1 LPNVCSYCIIKTYD
15 AKGRGFVKRIIF
27 HIDVNSA
34 FLSWE
39 AARRVA
45 NGEDDIRLIP
55 SAIGGDREKR
65 TGVILAKSIP
75 AKKFGIKT
83 GEPVGMAL
91 HKCPDLYLAKPD
103 FRLYVKCSKAFMDI
117 CREYTPVVEKYSI
130 DECFL
135 DMTGTDILYPDP
147 IKTAY
152 EIKDRIYKELGFTV
166 NVGIG
171 PCKILAKMASDFEK
185 PNKVHTLFKEEIP
198 EKMWPLP
205 VRELFSIGRSTA
217 DRLEGAGIKNIGDL
231 ARLDLKTVQ
240 ALIGEKVGKQIHD
253 YANGIDLSPVL
264 EEPEEAKGYSIST
277 TLEED
282 VVTTEG
288 AYKILLALADSVC
301 QRMRADDKK
310 AFCVGVT
317 IRGNDFKNHSHQHTL
332 EEATDITSEVY
343 SISKRL
349 FSELWDKKTPLRLL
363 GISLTQV
370 TDEENT
376 QLSFFAAENKEKE
389 RRLDKAMDAIREKF
403 GSSTVVRASN
413 YQSDLEVGKKY
424 KAQIENKIKK

>member
-1 LPNVCSYCIIKTYD
+1 ME
-15 AKGRGFVKRIIF
+15 RIIF

-39 AARRVA
+39 AAKRVK
-45 NGEDDIRLIP
+45 NGEEDIRLIP
-55 SAIGGDREKR
+55 SAIGGDRDKR

-91 HKCPDLYLAKPD
+91 RKCPNLYLAKPD
-103 FRLYVKCSKAFMDI
+103 FRLYIKSSKAFMDI

-135 DMTGTDILYPDP
+135 DMTGMDILYPD
-147 IKTAY
+147 IIATAY
-152 EIKDRIYKELGFTV
+152 EIKDRIYSELGFTV

-185 PNKVHTLFKEEIP
+185 PNKVHTLFHDEI
-198 EKMWPLP
+198 EAKMWPLP
-205 VRELFSIGRSTA
+205 VGELFSIGRCTA
-217 DRLEGAGIKNIGDL
+217 EHLESAGIKTIGEL

-240 ALIGEKVGKQIHD
+240 SLIGDKIGKQIHD
-253 YANGIDLSPVL
+253 YANGIDSSPDL

-282 VVTTEG
+282 VVTTESG
-288 AYKILLALADSVC
+288 YKILLALADSVSA
-301 QRMRADDKK
+301 RMRADEKK

-317 IRGNDFKNHSHQHTL
+317 IRGNDFKNHSHQQTL
-332 EEATDITSEVY
+332 SEATDITSEIY
-343 SISKRL
+343 EISKKL
-349 FSELWDKKTPLRLL
+349 FSELWDKRTPLRLI

-370 TDEENT
+370 TAEDNT
-376 QLSFFAAENKEKE
+376 QLSFFPTENREKE
-389 RRLDKAMDAIREKF
+389 RKIDKAMDAIRSRF
-403 GSSTVVRASN
+403 GSETVVRASN
-413 YQSDLEVGKKY
+413 YNSELNVGKKY
-424 KAQIENKIKK
+424 KAQIENSKK

>member
-1 LPNVCSYCIIKTYD
+1 ME
-15 AKGRGFVKRIIF
+15 RIIF

-39 AARRVA
+39 AAKRVK
-45 NGEDDIRLIP
+45 NGEADIRLIP
-55 SAIGGDREKR
+55 SAIGGDRDKR

-83 GEPVGMAL
+83 GEPIGMAL
-91 HKCPDLYLAKPD
+91 RKCPDLYLAKPD

-135 DMTGTDILYPDP
+135 DMTGTNMLYPDP
-147 IKTAY
+147 IAAAY
-152 EIKDRIYKELGFTV
+152 EIKDRIYRELGFTV

-185 PNKVHTLFKEEIP
+185 PNKVHTLFYDEVPK
-198 EKMWPLP
+198 KMWSLP
-205 VRELFSIGRSTA
+205 VGELFSIGHSTA
-217 DRLEGAGIKNIGDL
+217 DKLECAGIKTIGDL
-231 ARLDLKTVQ
+231 AMLDLTSVQ
-240 ALIGEKVGKQIHD
+240 SLIGDKIGKQIHD
-253 YANGIDLSPVL
+253 YANGIDPSPVL

-282 VVTTEG
+282 VVTAEE
-288 AYKILLALADSVC
+288 ANKILLALADSVSA
-301 QRMRADDKK
+301 RMRADNKK

-317 IRGNDFKNHSHQHTL
+317 IRGNNFKNHSHQHTL
-332 EEATDITSEVY
+332 DEATDITTEIYNV
-343 SISKRL
+343 SKKL

-363 GISLTQV
+363 GISLTQI
-370 TDEENT
+370 TDEDNT
-376 QLSFFAAENKEKE
+376 QLSFFPTETKEKE
-389 RRLDKAMDAIREKF
+389 RRLDKAMDSIRSRF
-403 GSSTVVRASN
+403 GSETVVRASN
-413 YQSDLEVGKKY
+413 YNSDLNVGKKY
-424 KAQIENKIKK
+424 KAQMENKLNRK

>member
-1 LPNVCSYCIIKTYD
+1 ME
-15 AKGRGFVKRIIF
+15 RIVF

-39 AARRVA
+39 AAKRVK
-45 NGEDDIRLIP
+45 NGEEDIRLIP
-55 SAIGGDREKR
+55 SAIGGDRDKR

-91 HKCPDLYLAKPD
+91 RKCPNLYLAKPD

-135 DMTGTDILYPDP
+135 DMTGMDILYPD
-147 IKTAY
+147 IVKTAY
-152 EIKDRIYKELGFTV
+152 EIKDRIYNELGFTV

-185 PNKVHTLFKEEIP
+185 PNKVHTLFSDEVPK
-198 EKMWPLP
+198 KMWPLP
-205 VRELFSIGRSTA
+205 VGELFSIGRSTA
-217 DRLEGAGIKNIGDL
+217 EHLESAGIKTIGEL

-240 ALIGEKVGKQIHD
+240 ALIGDKIGKQIHD
-253 YANGIDLSPVL
+253 YANGIDPSPVL

-282 VVTTEG
+282 VVSAEG
-288 AYKILLALADSVC
+288 AHKILLALADSVSA
-301 QRMRADDKK
+301 RMRADEKK

-332 EEATDITSEVY
+332 SEATDITSEIY
-343 SISKRL
+343 EISKKL
-349 FSELWDKKTPLRLL
+349 FSELWDKRTPLRLL
-363 GISLTQV
+363 GISLTQI
-370 TDEENT
+370 TAEDNT
-376 QLSFFAAENKEKE
+376 QLSFFPTENREKE
-389 RRLDKAMDAIREKF
+389 RRIDKAMDSIRSRF
-403 GSSTVVRASN
+403 GSETVVRASN
-413 YQSDLEVGKKY
+413 YQSEINVGKKY
-424 KAQIENKIKK
+424 KAQMENEKKQK

>member
-1 LPNVCSYCIIKTYD
+1 ME
-15 AKGRGFVKRIIF
+15 RIIF

-39 AARRVA
+39 AAKRVK
-45 NGEDDIRLIP
+45 NGEADIRLIP
-55 SAIGGDREKR
+55 SAIGGDRDKR

-83 GEPVGMAL
+83 GEPIGMAL
-91 HKCPDLYLAKPD
+91 RKCPDLYLAKPD

-135 DMTGTDILYPDP
+135 DMTGTNMLYPDP
-147 IKTAY
+147 IAAAY
-152 EIKDRIYKELGFTV
+152 EIKDRIYRELGFTV

-185 PNKVHTLFKEEIP
+185 PNKVHTLFYDEVPK
-198 EKMWPLP
+198 KMWPLP
-205 VRELFSIGRSTA
+205 VGELFSIGHSTA
-217 DRLEGAGIKNIGDL
+217 DKLECAGIKTIGDL
-231 ARLDLKTVQ
+231 AMLDLTSVQ
-240 ALIGEKVGKQIHD
+240 SLIGDKIGKQIHD
-253 YANGIDLSPVL
+253 YANGIDPSPVL

-282 VVTTEG
+282 VVTAEE
-288 AYKILLALADSVC
+288 ANKILLALADSVSA
-301 QRMRADDKK
+301 RMRADNKK

-317 IRGNDFKNHSHQHTL
+317 IRGNNFKNHSHQHTL
-332 EEATDITSEVY
+332 DEATDITTEIYNV
-343 SISKRL
+343 SKKL

-363 GISLTQV
+363 GISLTQI
-370 TDEENT
+370 TDEDNT
-376 QLSFFAAENKEKE
+376 QLSFFPTETKEKE
-389 RRLDKAMDAIREKF
+389 RRLDKAMDSIRSRF
-403 GSSTVVRASN
+403 GSETVVRASN
-413 YQSDLEVGKKY
+413 YNSDLNVGKKY
-424 KAQIENKIKK
+424 KAQMENKLNRK

>member
-1 LPNVCSYCIIKTYD
+1 ME
-15 AKGRGFVKRIIF
+15 RIIF

-39 AARRVA
+39 AAKRVK
-45 NGEDDIRLIP
+45 NGEADIRLIP
-55 SAIGGDREKR
+55 SAIGGDRDKR

-83 GEPVGMAL
+83 GEPIGMAL
-91 HKCPDLYLAKPD
+91 RKCPDLYLAKPD

-135 DMTGTDILYPDP
+135 DMTGTNMLYPDP
-147 IKTAY
+147 IAAAY
-152 EIKDRIYKELGFTV
+152 EIKDRIYRELGFTV

-185 PNKVHTLFKEEIP
+185 PNKVHTLFYDEVPK
-198 EKMWPLP
+198 KMWPLP
-205 VRELFSIGRSTA
+205 VGELFSIGHSTA
-217 DRLEGAGIKNIGDL
+217 DKLECAGIKTIGDL
-231 ARLDLKTVQ
+231 AMLDLTSVQ
-240 ALIGEKVGKQIHD
+240 SLIGDKIGKQIHD
-253 YANGIDLSPVL
+253 YANGIDPSPVL

-282 VVTTEG
+282 VVTAEE
-288 AYKILLALADSVC
+288 ANKILLALADSVSA
-301 QRMRADDKK
+301 RMRADDKK

-317 IRGNDFKNHSHQHTL
+317 IRGNNFKNHSHQHTL
-332 EEATDITSEVY
+332 DEATDITTEIYNV
-343 SISKRL
+343 SKKL

-363 GISLTQV
+363 GISLTQI
-370 TDEENT
+370 TDEYNT
-376 QLSFFAAENKEKE
+376 QLSFFPTETKEKE
-389 RRLDKAMDAIREKF
+389 RRLDKAMDSIRSRF
-403 GSSTVVRASN
+403 GSETVVRASN
-413 YQSDLEVGKKY
+413 YNSDLNVGKKY
-424 KAQIENKIKK
+424 KAQMENKLNRK

>member
-1 LPNVCSYCIIKTYD
+1 ME
-15 AKGRGFVKRIIF
+15 RIIF

-39 AARRVA
+39 AAKRVK
-45 NGEDDIRLIP
+45 NGEADIRLIP
-55 SAIGGDREKR
+55 SAIGGDRDKR

-83 GEPVGMAL
+83 GEPIGMAL
-91 HKCPDLYLAKPD
+91 RKCPDLYLAKPD

-135 DMTGTDILYPDP
+135 DMTGTNMLYPDP
-147 IKTAY
+147 IAAAY
-152 EIKDRIYKELGFTV
+152 EIKDRIYRELGFTV

-185 PNKVHTLFKEEIP
+185 PNKVHTLFYDEVPK
-198 EKMWPLP
+198 KMWPLP
-205 VRELFSIGRSTA
+205 VGELFSIGHSTA
-217 DRLEGAGIKNIGDL
+217 DKLECAGIKTIGDL
-231 ARLDLKTVQ
+231 AMLDLTSVQ
-240 ALIGEKVGKQIHD
+240 SLIGDKIGKQIHD
-253 YANGIDLSPVL
+253 YANGIDPSPVL

-282 VVTTEG
+282 VVTAEE
-288 AYKILLALADSVC
+288 ANKILLALADSVSA
-301 QRMRADDKK
+301 RMRADDKK

-317 IRGNDFKNHSHQHTL
+317 IRGNNFKNHSHQHTL
-332 EEATDITSEVY
+332 DEATDITTEIYNV
-343 SISKRL
+343 SKKL

-363 GISLTQV
+363 GISLTQI
-370 TDEENT
+370 TDEDNT
-376 QLSFFAAENKEKE
+376 QLSFFPTETKEKE
-389 RRLDKAMDAIREKF
+389 RRLDKAMDSIRSRF
-403 GSSTVVRASN
+403 GSETVVRASN
-413 YQSDLEVGKKY
+413 YNSDLNVGKKY
-424 KAQIENKIKK
+424 KAQMENKLNRK

>member
-1 LPNVCSYCIIKTYD
+1 ME
-15 AKGRGFVKRIIF
+15 RIIF

-39 AARRVA
+39 AAKRVK
-45 NGEDDIRLIP
+45 NGEADIRLIP
-55 SAIGGDREKR
+55 SAIGGDRDKR

-83 GEPVGMAL
+83 GEPIGMAL
-91 HKCPDLYLAKPD
+91 RKCPDLYLAKPD

-135 DMTGTDILYPDP
+135 DMTGTNMLYPDP
-147 IKTAY
+147 IAAAY
-152 EIKDRIYKELGFTV
+152 EIKDRIYRELGYTV

-185 PNKVHTLFKEEIP
+185 PNKVHTLFYDEVPK
-198 EKMWPLP
+198 KMWPLP
-205 VRELFSIGRSTA
+205 VGELFSIGHSTA
-217 DRLEGAGIKNIGDL
+217 DKLECAGIKTIGDL
-231 ARLDLKTVQ
+231 AMLDLTSVQ
-240 ALIGEKVGKQIHD
+240 SLIGDKIGKQIHD
-253 YANGIDLSPVL
+253 YANGIDPSPVL

-282 VVTTEG
+282 VVTAEE
-288 AYKILLALADSVC
+288 ANKILLALADSVSA
-301 QRMRADDKK
+301 RMRADNKK

-317 IRGNDFKNHSHQHTL
+317 IRGNNFKNHSHQHTL
-332 EEATDITSEVY
+332 DEATDITTEIYNV
-343 SISKRL
+343 SKKL

-363 GISLTQV
+363 GISLTQI
-370 TDEENT
+370 TDEDNT
-376 QLSFFAAENKEKE
+376 QLSFFPTETKEKE
-389 RRLDKAMDAIREKF
+389 RRLDKAMDSIRSRF
-403 GSSTVVRASN
+403 GSETVVRASN
-413 YQSDLEVGKKY
+413 YNSDLNVGKKY
-424 KAQIENKIKK
+424 KAQMENKLNRK

>member
-1 LPNVCSYCIIKTYD
+1 ME
-15 AKGRGFVKRIIF
+15 RIIF

-39 AARRVA
+39 AAKRVE
-45 NGEDDIRLIP
+45 NGEPDIRLIP

-91 HKCPDLYLAKPD
+91 RKCPELYLAKPD
-103 FRLYVKCSKAFMDI
+103 FKLYVKSSRAFMDI

-135 DMTGTDILYPDP
+135 DMTGMNILHPDP
-147 IKTAY
+147 IATAY
-152 EIKDRIYKELGFTV
+152 EIKDRIYRELGFTV

-185 PNKVHTLFKEEIP
+185 PNRVHTLFLDEI
-198 EKMWPLP
+198 EHKMWPLS
-205 VRELFSIGRSTA
+205 VGELFSIGHSTA
-217 DRLEGAGIKNIGDL
+217 DKLQSAGIKTIGDL
-231 ARLDLKTVQ
+231 ARLDLKSLQ
-240 ALIGEKVGKQIHD
+240 ALVGDKCGKQIHD
-253 YANGIDLSPVL
+253 YANGIDPSPVL

-282 VVTTEG
+282 VVTTEE

-301 QRMRADDKK
+301 ARMRADDKK

-317 IRGNDFKNHSHQHTL
+317 IRGNDFKNHSHQHTFDNP
-332 EEATDITSEVY
+332 TDITGEIY
-343 SISKRL
+343 SMSKRL
-349 FSELWDKKTPLRLL
+349 FSELWDRRTPLRLL
-363 GISLTQV
+363 GISLTQI
-370 TDEENT
+370 TAEENT
-376 QLSFFAAENKEKE
+376 QLSFFGTENRDKE
-389 RRLDKAMDAIREKF
+389 RRLDKAMDEIRSRF
-403 GSSTVVRASN
+403 GSSTVVRAAN
-413 YQSDLEVGKKY
+413 YQSEIEVGKKY
-424 KAQIENKIKK
+424 KAQMENDKK

>member
-1 LPNVCSYCIIKTYD
+1 ME
-15 AKGRGFVKRIIF
+15 RIIF

-39 AARRVA
+39 AARRVQ

-55 SAIGGDREKR
+55 SAIGGDRDKR

-91 HKCPDLYLAKPD
+91 RKCPDLYLAKPD

-135 DMTGTDILYPDP
+135 DMTGMDMLFPDP
-147 IKTAY
+147 IATAY
-152 EIKDRIYKELGFTV
+152 EIKDRIYRELGFTV

-185 PNKVHTLFKEEIP
+185 PNKVHTLFADEVP
-198 EKMWPLP
+198 VKMWPLP
-205 VRELFSIGRSTA
+205 IRELFSIGHSTA
-217 DRLEGAGIKNIGDL
+217 DRLEGAGIKTIGDL
-231 ARLDLKTVQ
+231 AKLDLKTVQ
-240 ALIGEKVGKQIHD
+240 NLIGEKVGKQIHD
-253 YANGIDLSPVL
+253 YANGIDPSPVL

-282 VVTTEG
+282 VVTAEG
-288 AYKILLALADSVC
+288 AFRILLALADSVSA
-301 QRMRADDKK
+301 RMRADGKK

-332 EEATDITSEVY
+332 GEATDITSEIYAV
-343 SISKRL
+343 SKRL
-349 FSELWDKKTPLRLL
+349 FSELWDKRTPLRLL
-363 GISLTQV
+363 GISLAQI
-370 TDEENT
+370 TDEDCA
-376 QLSFFAAENKEKE
+376 QLSFFPTENKEKE
-389 RRLDKAMDAIREKF
+389 RRLDKAMDEIRSKF
-403 GSSTVVRASN
+403 GSATVVRASN
-413 YQSDLEVGKKY
+413 YNSNLDVGKKY
-424 KAQIENKIKK
+424 KAQMENEKKQN